1 MPYIFPEEVL
11 QEANSFSDEVLEKD
25 LKDRT
30 DFSNLL
36 TVTIDGEDAKD
47 FDDAIS
53 IEKKEDYYRLY
64 VHIADVSHYVKS
76 GSALDREALSRGN
89 SVYLL
94 DRVIPMLPEKLSNG
108 LSSLNPGKIRLTQ
121 SVQMDIDLDGNV
133 LKYDFFE
140 SFIKSDYRLV
150 YNDVSDYLENG
161 KDVYKDNK
169 LKEMLNFSNELYKIL
184 REKRIKN
191 GALNFV
197 SNEAKFTFDKE
208 GRVIDVFRDIDRT
221 ANRIIEE
228 FMIVTNITVAEHFG
242 NMEIPFI
249 YRIHDKPSDE
259 KLYEIKPIFYSL
271 GYQIKGNNLYS
282 KDFQKILEASEGK
295 PEEMIVSTLLLR
307 SMAKARYE
315 NQRASHFGLALEY
328 YTHFTSPIRRYAD
341 LYIHRIF
348 KSFVKNRLYFDGID
362 NKLKSIEKI
371 CDHISFTERRADEAE
386 REVEKLLKVILM
398 EGKIGEVFEGVISS
412 TTSFGL
418 FVELENTVEGLI
430 SFNSMTDDFYIFD
443 ENQFL
448 VYGQKNRKIYKIG
461 QRVKVRL
468 VNTNLN
474 RREIDFE
481 IVDGD
486 EDE

>member
-1 MPYIFPEEVL
+1 
-11 QEANSFSDEVLEKD
+11 
-25 LKDRT
+25 
-30 DFSNLL
+30 
-36 TVTIDGEDAKD
+36 
-47 FDDAIS
+47 
-53 IEKKEDYYRLY
+53 
-64 VHIADVSHYVKS
+64 
-76 GSALDREALSRGN
+76 
-89 SVYLL
+89 
-94 DRVIPMLPEKLSNG
+94 MLPEKLSNG

-448 VYGQKNRKIYKIG
+448 VYGQKNRK
-461 QRVKVRL
+461 
-468 VNTNLN
+468 NLQ
-474 RREIDFE
+474 DWTK
-481 IVDGD
+481 G
-486 EDE
+486 

>member
-1 MPYIFPEEVL
+1 
-11 QEANSFSDEVLEKD
+11 
-25 LKDRT
+25 
-30 DFSNLL
+30 
-36 TVTIDGEDAKD
+36 
-47 FDDAIS
+47 
-53 IEKKEDYYRLY
+53 
-64 VHIADVSHYVKS
+64 
-76 GSALDREALSRGN
+76 
-89 SVYLL
+89 
-94 DRVIPMLPEKLSNG
+94 MLPEKLSNG

-282 KDFQKILEASEGK
+282 KDFQKYSRPQK
-295 PEEMIVSTLLLR
+295 VS
-307 SMAKARYE
+307 
-315 NQRASHFGLALEY
+315 
-328 YTHFTSPIRRYAD
+328 
-341 LYIHRIF
+341 
-348 KSFVKNRLYFDGID
+348 
-362 NKLKSIEKI
+362 LKK
-371 CDHISFTERRADEAE
+371 
-386 REVEKLLKVILM
+386 
-398 EGKIGEVFEGVISS
+398 
-412 TTSFGL
+412 
-418 FVELENTVEGLI
+418 
-430 SFNSMTDDFYIFD
+430 
-443 ENQFL
+443 
-448 VYGQKNRKIYKIG
+448 
-461 QRVKVRL
+461 
-468 VNTNLN
+468 
-474 RREIDFE
+474 
-481 IVDGD
+481 
-486 EDE
+486 